1 MKALSLAAL
10 VLFTLPL
17 ATLTSEPCSAQ
28 TGVWTWH
35 NDNGRTGQNTSETT
49 LTPSNVNSTGFG
61 QMCSYPVDG
70 SDFATWTVWLAV
82 FV

>member
-1 MKALSLAAL
+1 MKALPCMPIASLLFLAL
-10 VLFTLPL
+10 FCS
-17 ATLTSEPCSAQ
+17 TSTAQ